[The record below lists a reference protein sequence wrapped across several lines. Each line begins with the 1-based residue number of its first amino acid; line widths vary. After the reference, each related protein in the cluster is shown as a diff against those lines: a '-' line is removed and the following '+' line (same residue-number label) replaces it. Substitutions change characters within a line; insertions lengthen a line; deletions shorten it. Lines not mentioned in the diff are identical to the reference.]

1 MRTDDA
7 IAETH
12 DDVLEPVSRWWLSG
26 TPLETEHQRLMRRRP
41 VPVPWSET
49 TAAALTPEERARLG
63 ETWTRR
69 AAAEYL
75 AVSTFAVLA
84 IDLVA
89 AAAPA
94 DVLSLCLRAG
104 IDEVRHAEL
113 CLRMIEIYGGKRV
126 LPPPGMS
133 SLPDDPGAPRLHQ
146 ALANTM
152 LVSCVSETY
161 ATTVLSATRD
171 LTVDPTAQEVLT
183 SIYSDE
189 VMHARLGWSYLRYA
203 LDRGGDDA
211 RSPRPRRWCRSR
223 CAASPPWSS
232 ASARIGAVTEAVRGH
247 GLMTP
252 AEERQIFSACVREV
266 LVPGFVALGVPSA
279 AARSTT
285 TARPG
290 RRRREG
296 ARCARRPRC
305 VLGCVRTTTAC
316 TRLPRRDL
324 GRRARGR
331 RRRRMSPTAW
341 SGTSSARPWPAATPG
356 WELFDFAEVG
366 AFEILLAPLRSP
378 RPTARSDRGREGR
391 PRRRRR
397 HAVPGGPRASQRRQL
412 LPPAGPAHRR
422 HRRLHRGRA
431 ALALQ
436 PAPRRR
442 LRAAAAR
449 STPTYEPL
457 RVRINAQ
464 LARGGVV
471 TAIRCA
477 RRATAAWPWCGASA
491 RPRAATT

>member
-26 TPLETEHQRLMRRRP
+26 TPLETEHQRLMRRRS
-41 VPVPWSET
+41 VPVPWAET
-49 TAAALTPEERARLG
+49 TAAALTPDERARLG

-113 CLRMIEIYGGKRV
+113 CLRMIEIYAGKRV

-133 SLPDDPGAPRLHQ
+133 SLPDDPKRPKLHQ

-211 RSPRPRRWCRSR
+211 RAAAAAMVPIALRGVATVVERERP
-223 CAASPPWSS
+223 
-232 ASARIGAVTEAVRGH
+232 IGAVTEAVRGH

-266 LVPGFVALGVPSA
+266 LVPGFVALGVECGSA
-279 AARSTT
+279 LDDYGATWAEAA
-285 TARPG
+285 
-290 RRRREG
+290 
-296 ARCARRPRC
+296 
-305 VLGCVRTTTAC
+305 
-316 TRLPRRDL
+316 
-324 GRRARGR
+324 
-331 RRRRMSPTAW
+331 
-341 SGTSSARPWPAATPG
+341 
-356 WELFDFAEVG
+356 
-366 AFEILLAPLRSP
+366 
-378 RPTARSDRGREGR
+378 
-391 PRRRRR
+391 
-397 HAVPGGPRASQRRQL
+397 
-412 LPPAGPAHRR
+412 
-422 HRRLHRGRA
+422 
-431 ALALQ
+431 
-436 PAPRRR
+436 
-442 LRAAAAR
+442 
-449 STPTYEPL
+449 
-457 RVRINAQ
+457 
-464 LARGGVV
+464 
-471 TAIRCA
+471 
-477 RRATAAWPWCGASA
+477 
-491 RPRAATT
+491 